1 MSGAGA
7 GNDSPLPLWRSAL
20 FVPANVEKFVA
31 KAHTRGADAIIL
43 DLEDSVILSQKERA
57 RAAVP
62 AAAALVAGHG
72 IDVLVRINRPWRLA
86 VRDIEA
92 SVGEHVHTLAVPK
105 VMSADHLRFIAEVID
120 EVEIDRGLEPGHTR
134 LLAFVEGLDGLA
146 NIDAIARSTQRLLGL
161 FLGAE
166 DFSSEVGMQP
176 SAEGL
181 FGANQQVVFAA
192 RRAGILPFGFVGSIA
207 DYSDL
212 DVFRQRIR
220 QAKSLGFVGALGIH
234 PSQIGIMNEEFV
246 PSSAEV
252 EHAAGLVAA
261 YEEALAQG
269 RGAAEYRGKMIDA
282 PVVARAREVLRIH
295 SALSARDSAEPAS

>member
-1 MSGAGA
+1 MSGAGIA
-7 GNDSPLPLWRSAL
+7 RDITLPLWRSAL
-20 FVPANVEKFVA
+20 FVPANVEKFIA

-43 DLEDSVILSQKERA
+43 DLEDSVILSEKERA

-62 AAAALVAGHG
+62 AAAAQIAGHG

-86 VRDIEA
+86 VRDLEA
-92 SVGEHVHTLAVPK
+92 SICEHVHTIAVPK
-105 VMSADHLRFIAEVID
+105 VMSADHLRFIAEVVA
-120 EVEIDRGLEPGHTR
+120 EVEVDRGLTRGHTR

-146 NIDAIARSTQRLLGL
+146 NIDAIAHASDRLLGL

-166 DFSSEVGMQP
+166 DFCAEVGMQP
-176 SAEGL
+176 TTEGL
-181 FGANQQVVFAA
+181 LWANQQVVFAA
-192 RRAGILPFGFVGSIA
+192 RRAGVLPFGFVGSIA

-212 DVFRQRIR
+212 DQFRQRIR

-234 PSQIGIMNEEFV
+234 PSQISIMNDEFV
-246 PSSAEV
+246 PSADEV
-252 EHAAGLVAA
+252 EYAAGLVAA

-282 PVVARAREVLRIH
+282 PVVARAREILRVH
-295 SALSARDSAEPAS
+295 QALGDRFARV